1 MLLTEKGDALP
12 HLEGNHTLDLA
23 YYEIGNVIWKESAL
37 FGNITPEGARAMAGY
52 AARIINHMIVLRT
65 DTPGEASETMKLA
78 IERGLT
84 YYDAAY
90 LHHAESKQPLIT
102 EDNKLRKKAEEAGVE
117 AITVKQLLER

>member
-1 MLLTEKGDALP
+1 
-12 HLEGNHTLDLA
+12 
-23 YYEIGNVIWKESAL
+23 
-37 FGNITPEGARAMAGY
+37 MAGY

-90 LHHAESKQPLIT
+90 LHHAESKQPLVT
-102 EDNKLRKKAEEAGVE
+102 EDDKLRTKAEEAGVE
-117 AITVKQLLER
+117 AITVKQMLER

>member
-1 MLLTEKGDALP
+1 MR

-37 FGNITPEGARAMAGY
+37 FGNISPSGARAMAGY
-52 AARIINHMIVLRT
+52 AARILNHMIVLRIE
-65 DTPGEASETMKLA
+65 TPEEASETMELA
-78 IERGLT
+78 IEQGLT

-90 LHHAESKQPLIT
+90 LHRAEGNQPLIT
-102 EDNKLRKKAEEAGVE
+102 EDDKLRMKAKGVGIE